1 MSLVNIEEPNKNQT
15 ISKCLGIDFG
25 TTNSVCS
32 IKLDDKVIFI
42 DDSHKKTLIP
52 TALLFKKEIVIGNDI
67 DFKKNIQDCV
77 FSIKRSF
84 VKNPDKKML
93 FNNNL
98 EMSPVEISKEFFLYL
113 KKMTKKFLKEDLSDC
128 VLTVPAYFD
137 ERARSGI
144 MRSAL
149 MAGFNV
155 RRLINEPTAAAFAY
169 GLDAKKRGNF
179 LVYDLGGGT
188 FDVSLLKLKDKLFK
202 VVGTSGDAN
211 LGGDDFDNLILEELI
226 LKDLKIKKE
235 DIADNV
241 LKVLLKEAK
250 LIKERSQETK
260 NFTASLIING
270 EKKEINVNSC
280 KIDEILEEL
289 VEKTITITS
298 ELLNDCEAEIN
309 EIDGFILVG
318 GSTRVKLITKKLEEK
333 FRKKIFN
340 ELDPDH
346 VVSYGASLHGFELLN
361 GSDNLLLDVTPLSL
375 GIETMGG
382 LMEKII
388 PRNSNIPTVK
398 EQVFTT
404 NENGQTSIKISVL
417 QGEREI
423 SKNNTFLGELIL
435 SNLEPK
441 PAGIPRVKV
450 RFSLDADGI
459 LFVSAIDESTG
470 NEQNSVIK
478 TGIDLSVEEMK
489 KIVESSI
496 ENAKEDM
503 DTRSLIESK
512 IKATRLINEI
522 NNVKREIQNLC
533 SKKDI
538 EKIYNI
544 TNMLNNEL
552 KKNNKVEIDNLVENL
567 NDVTKSFAEKIV
579 NKNFKNFVGKDIDI
593 LEQK

>member
-1 MSLVNIEEPNKNQT
+1 
-15 ISKCLGIDFG
+15 
-25 TTNSVCS
+25 
-32 IKLDDKVIFI
+32 
-42 DDSHKKTLIP
+42 
-52 TALLFKKEIVIGNDI
+52 
-67 DFKKNIQDCV
+67 
-77 FSIKRSF
+77 
-84 VKNPDKKML
+84 
-93 FNNNL
+93 
-98 EMSPVEISKEFFLYL
+98 
-113 KKMTKKFLKEDLSDC
+113 
-128 VLTVPAYFD
+128 
-137 ERARSGI
+137 
-144 MRSAL
+144 
-149 MAGFNV
+149 
-155 RRLINEPTAAAFAY
+155 
-169 GLDAKKRGNF
+169 
-179 LVYDLGGGT
+179 
-188 FDVSLLKLKDKLFK
+188 
-202 VVGTSGDAN
+202 
-211 LGGDDFDNLILEELI
+211 
-226 LKDLKIKKE
+226 
-235 DIADNV
+235 
-241 LKVLLKEAK
+241 
-250 LIKERSQETK
+250 
-260 NFTASLIING
+260 
-270 EKKEINVNSC
+270 
-280 KIDEILEEL
+280 
-289 VEKTITITS
+289 
-298 ELLNDCEAEIN
+298 
-309 EIDGFILVG
+309 
-318 GSTRVKLITKKLEEK
+318 
-333 FRKKIFN
+333 
-340 ELDPDH
+340 
-346 VVSYGASLHGFELLN
+346 
-361 GSDNLLLDVTPLSL
+361 
-375 GIETMGG
+375 MGG

-567 NDVTKSFAEKIV
+567 NEVTKSFAEKIV

>member
-1 MSLVNIEEPNKNQT
+1 
-15 ISKCLGIDFG
+15 
-25 TTNSVCS
+25 
-32 IKLDDKVIFI
+32 
-42 DDSHKKTLIP
+42 
-52 TALLFKKEIVIGNDI
+52 
-67 DFKKNIQDCV
+67 
-77 FSIKRSF
+77 
-84 VKNPDKKML
+84 
-93 FNNNL
+93 
-98 EMSPVEISKEFFLYL
+98 
-113 KKMTKKFLKEDLSDC
+113 
-128 VLTVPAYFD
+128 
-137 ERARSGI
+137 
-144 MRSAL
+144 
-149 MAGFNV
+149 
-155 RRLINEPTAAAFAY
+155 
-169 GLDAKKRGNF
+169 
-179 LVYDLGGGT
+179 
-188 FDVSLLKLKDKLFK
+188 
-202 VVGTSGDAN
+202 
-211 LGGDDFDNLILEELI
+211 
-226 LKDLKIKKE
+226 
-235 DIADNV
+235 
-241 LKVLLKEAK
+241 
-250 LIKERSQETK
+250 
-260 NFTASLIING
+260 
-270 EKKEINVNSC
+270 
-280 KIDEILEEL
+280 
-289 VEKTITITS
+289 
-298 ELLNDCEAEIN
+298 
-309 EIDGFILVG
+309 
-318 GSTRVKLITKKLEEK
+318 
-333 FRKKIFN
+333 
-340 ELDPDH
+340 
-346 VVSYGASLHGFELLN
+346 LLN

-567 NDVTKSFAEKIV
+567 NEVTKSFAEKIV